1 MCVGYIFGEGKEGEE
16 DGEKS
21 VLICERSR
29 GRSLSVEDGAWKE
42 SREGSSSQ
50 FL

>member
-1 MCVGYIFGEGKEGEE
+1 MEVGSECVSDIFLGREGKQ

-29 GRSLSVEDGAWKE
+29 GKSLSVEDGDGK
-42 SREGSSSQ
+42 
-50 FL
+50 